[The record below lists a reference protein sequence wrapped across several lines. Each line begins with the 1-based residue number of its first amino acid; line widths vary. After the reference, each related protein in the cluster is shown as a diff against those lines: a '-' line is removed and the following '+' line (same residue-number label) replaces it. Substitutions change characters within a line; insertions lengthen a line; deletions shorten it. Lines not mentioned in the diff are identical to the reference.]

1 MPIVTATPR
10 AACLLA
16 HWYTRDP
23 ILTLDFPHR

>member
-23 ILTLDFPHR
+23 ILTLDFPRR

>member
-1 MPIVTATPR
+1 MPIMTATPR

-23 ILTLDFPHR
+23 ILILDFPHR

>member
-16 HWYTRDP
+16 HWYTRDS
-23 ILTLDFPHR
+23 ILTFDFPHR